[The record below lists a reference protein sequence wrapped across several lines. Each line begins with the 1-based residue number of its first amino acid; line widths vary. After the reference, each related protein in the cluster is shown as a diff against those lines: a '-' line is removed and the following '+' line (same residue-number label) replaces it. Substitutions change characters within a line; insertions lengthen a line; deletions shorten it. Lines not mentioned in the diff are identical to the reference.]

1 MAGLNIYLRE
11 VTFKEKEKRKYQSNP
26 LISDFCLYKA
36 VSRIIHHI
44 VAWKC
49 SANIVHVNYKETLL
63 NSKKKK
69 FYAEKLSPVNS
80 SLVSEMVG

>member
-36 VSRIIHHI
+36 VSRIMHHI
-44 VAWKC
+44 
-49 SANIVHVNYKETLL
+49 SA
-63 NSKKKK
+63 
-69 FYAEKLSPVNS
+69 
-80 SLVSEMVG
+80 